1 MGHEV
6 LENIVNSGDFPIE
19 VILDLEKEIG
29 IKYMNKSPKGEAK
42 LGVTGRTLAFEYI
55 RNYRRQDFGYRQ
67 ALYIKNVNI
76 VILKKDLVSVSAK

>member
-29 IKYMNKSPKGEAK
+29 IKYMNKCLKGGEAK
-42 LGVTGRTLAFEYI
+42 LGVTGRRTLAFEYI
-55 RNYRRQDFGYRQ
+55 RNYRRQNFGYRQ
-67 ALYIKNVNI
+67 ALHIKNVNI
-76 VILKKDLVSVSAK
+76 VI